1 MDKNINEMVKDLIAS
16 GMTQSEIAKA
26 IGRPQ
31 PTISK
36 VLSGN
41 QTDMYYMEGAKK
53 LELLHKKIIKS

>member
-1 MDKNINEMVKDLIAS
+1 MKNINEMVKDLIEL

-31 PTISK
+31 PTISE

-41 QTDMYYMEGAKK
+41 QTDMYYMKGAKK
-53 LELLHKKIIKS
+53 LELLHKKVIKT